1 MMNFNESPLTTQTLP
16 NSLGGGT
23 TADTGLQNSNQA
35 IQGCTGDSAQRS
47 GKGLKKPKL
56 KSCKVCRTKFEPTR
70 AMQAVCGLGC
80 AVALASDKR
89 KLLGAKER
97 RETAKADRVKRERLK
112 SRADWAREA
121 QAAFNKWV
129 RLRDMGKPCISC
141 KRHHTGQ
148 IHAGHYLS
156 RGARP
161 ELAYEPL
168 NVHAQC
174 SPCNM
179 HLSGNIAL
187 YRKNL
192 VELIGLEKV
201 EWLEG
206 PHEPKHYSIDDLK
219 NIKAIYTAKCKELEK
234 AIG

>member
-1 MMNFNESPLTTQTLP
+1 
-16 NSLGGGT
+16 
-23 TADTGLQNSNQA
+23 
-35 IQGCTGDSAQRS
+35 
-47 GKGLKKPKL
+47 
-56 KSCKVCRTKFEPTR
+56 
-70 AMQAVCGLGC
+70 MQAVCGLGC
-80 AVALASDKR
+80 ALTLALGKR
-89 KLLGAKER
+89 KRLEAKER
-97 RETAKADRVKRERLK
+97 RETAKADRVKREKLK

-121 QAAFNKWV
+121 QAAFNRWV

-141 KRHHTGQ
+141 QRHHTGQ

-161 ELAYEPL
+161 ELAYEPM
-168 NVHAQC
+168 NVHVQC
-174 SPCNM
+174 SPCNT

-234 AIG
+234 SIV

>member
-1 MMNFNESPLTTQTLP
+1 M
-16 NSLGGGT
+16 
-23 TADTGLQNSNQA
+23 
-35 IQGCTGDSAQRS
+35 
-47 GKGLKKPKL
+47 KPK
-56 KSCKVCRTKFEPTR
+56 KCKACRAEFMPIKPL
-70 AMQAVCGLGC
+70 QAVCGVECSIAIAIKKKTL
-80 AVALASDKR
+80 KQ
-89 KLLGAKER
+89 AKER
-97 RETAKADRVKRERLK
+97 RETAKADRVKREKLK

-121 QAAFNKWV
+121 QAAFNRWV

-141 KRHHTGQ
+141 QRHHTGQ

-161 ELAYEPL
+161 ELAYEPM
-168 NVHAQC
+168 NVHVQC
-174 SPCNM
+174 SPCNT

-201 EWLEG
+201 EWIEG

-234 AIG
+234 SIV

>member
-1 MMNFNESPLTTQTLP
+1 MMNFNESQPITQTSL
-16 NSLGGGT
+16 NSLDGGT
-23 TADTGLQNSNQA
+23 TADTGSLNLNQA
-35 IQGCTGDSAQRS
+35 IQGCTGDSVLKS
-47 GKGLKKPKL
+47 GKGLKKPKQ
-56 KSCKVCRTKFEPTR
+56 KKCKVCKTSFEPTKP
-70 AMQAVCGLGC
+70 MQAVCGVECSIAITNKKKTL
-80 AVALASDKR
+80 KQ
-89 KLLGAKER
+89 AKER
-97 RETAKADRVKRERLK
+97 RETAKADRVKREKLK

-121 QAAFNKWV
+121 QSAFNRWV

-141 KRHHTGQ
+141 QRHHTGQ

-161 ELAYEPL
+161 ELAYEPM

-174 SPCNM
+174 SPCNT

-192 VELIGLEKV
+192 VELIGLDQV

-206 PHEPKHYSIDDLK
+206 PHEPKHYSINDLK

-234 AIG
+234 ANG